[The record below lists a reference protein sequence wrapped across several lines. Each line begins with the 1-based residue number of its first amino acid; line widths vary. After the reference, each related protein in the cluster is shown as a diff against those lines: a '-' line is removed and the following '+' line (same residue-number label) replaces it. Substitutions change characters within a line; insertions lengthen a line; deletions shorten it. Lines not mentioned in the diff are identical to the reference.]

1 MSDTLDLMENLKCPV
16 CLEFAND
23 PMECL
28 SCSNIFCKLCVT
40 DPKIENC
47 PICRKEKN
55 LKESAF
61 AKRLLSSLPTTC
73 QYNCGTNIQRGEYKS
88 HLLKCENR
96 NFTCN
101 LCQVESKKNEFMTHI
116 LAKHEIE
123 LLNYFD
129 KTYQEENNSKNKEN
143 FICSKSQNNINYDT
157 KMYSNAFNSNNSNS
171 TNNYFKSQSSPIN
184 FIENDHYKAFLG
196 ENDIFYCG
204 GRLNFKCKCCDGMCG
219 PTNGCVCSACMRYN
233 CRKRNLPFGHL
244 INRKGFVAK
253 WLTCKAFGLSGKFY
267 CGRELKKEV
276 KSSIFGSKKIISGI
290 CSSNSNPCSECET
303 LRENKEYYFS
313 RKELNELNNL

>member
-1 MSDTLDLMENLKCPV
+1 MSDTIDIMENLKCPV

-40 DPKIENC
+40 DPKIESC
-47 PICRKEKN
+47 PMCREVKKF
-55 LKESAF
+55 KESAF
-61 AKRLLSSLPTTC
+61 AKRLLSSVPIKC
-73 QYNCGTNIQRGEYKS
+73 QYNCGSNIQRGEYKS

-101 LCQVESKKNEFMTHI
+101 LCFIESQKNEFISHI

-129 KTYQEENNSKNKEN
+129 KRYQEENNSQNQAN
-143 FICSKSQNNINYDT
+143 FNHSKSQNNLNYDT

-171 TNNYFKSQSSPIN
+171 NNYFKSQSGPIS
-184 FIENDHYKAFLG
+184 FIENDNYNASLG
-196 ENDIFYCG
+196 ENNIFYCG
-204 GRLNFKCKCCDGMCG
+204 GRLNFKCKCCDGTCG

-244 INRKGFVAK
+244 INKKGLVAK
-253 WLTCKAFGLSGKFY
+253 WHKAIFGGNFY
-267 CGRELKKEV
+267 CGGEFKHEINRL
-276 KSSIFGSKKIISGI
+276 FGSKKIISGV
-290 CSSNSNPCSECET
+290 CGSTLGSCSECET
-303 LRENKEYYFS
+303 LTENKAFYFS
-313 RKELNELNNL
+313 RKELNDLNILNI